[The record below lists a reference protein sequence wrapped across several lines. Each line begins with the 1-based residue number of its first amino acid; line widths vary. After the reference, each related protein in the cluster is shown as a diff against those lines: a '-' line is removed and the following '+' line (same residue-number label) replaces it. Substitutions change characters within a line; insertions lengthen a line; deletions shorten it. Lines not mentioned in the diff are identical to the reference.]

1 MQEYIVKGIIFK
13 FISVGLG
20 LQKDLEL
27 ETQNVRNFILGG
39 QNKKK
44 KKKIIKFSNPAPI
57 LLQKKK
63 NCS

>member
-27 ETQNVRNFILGG
+27 ETQNVQNFILGG
-39 QNKKK
+39 QNKKR
-44 KKKIIKFSNPAPI
+44 NY
-57 LLQKKK
+57 K
-63 NCS
+63 NF